1 MKFKQDR
8 GGMGK
13 NIIDELI
20 KLPKAQ
26 YKANMPLDKV
36 LIKSAK

>member
-1 MKFKQDR
+1 MKIKQDR
-8 GGMGK
+8 GGMEK
-13 NIIDELI
+13 NIIDELL

-26 YKANMPLDKV
+26 YEVNMPLDKV